1 MSFVMLLWNT
11 LERVRKNSPEIIYT
25 VTKHNISDDHKS
37 VLNNFKREAFNGLKH
52 REITA

>member
-1 MSFVMLLWNT
+1 MEYT
-11 LERVRKNSPEIIYT
+11 GKRVQKNSPEIIYA

-37 VLNNFKREAFNGLKH
+37 VLNNFKCEAFNGLKH